1 MLRQRKIPR
10 RLPPSLSFSFF
21 FLSFFFQTA
30 PLDSPAHNA
39 RPRGLCVFSVL
50 LSLCS
55 IRASLAPRFDSFVR
69 RSTSYAT
76 LNAGSLYS
84 GSGRARKDRDRL
96 EDFGVV
102 VPGRCFC
109 ATLRSNMHRGSKGAE
124 GAESTLPDKWLAS
137 PCCVPPHRS
146 PIARETSTAI

>member
-1 MLRQRKIPR
+1 MLRQRKILC
-10 RLPPSLSFSFF
+10 RLPLSLFSFF
-21 FLSFFFQTA
+21 LFFKPRHLT
-30 PLDSPAHNA
+30 PRLTMLDHEAFASSA
-39 RPRGLCVFSVL
+39 L

-55 IRASLAPRFDSFVR
+55 IRAPSPLAPRFDSFVR
-69 RSTSYAT
+69 RSTSYAA

-96 EDFGVV
+96 EDFLGVV

-124 GAESTLPDKWLAS
+124 STLPDKWLAS

-146 PIARETSTAI
+146 PTARETSTAI